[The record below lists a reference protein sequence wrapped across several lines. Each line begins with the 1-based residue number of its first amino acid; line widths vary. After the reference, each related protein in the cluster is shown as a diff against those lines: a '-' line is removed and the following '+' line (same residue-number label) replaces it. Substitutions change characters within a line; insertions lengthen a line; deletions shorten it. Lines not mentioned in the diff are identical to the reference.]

1 MLRFKYIII
10 IINYFF
16 KCSSM
21 AVHSKFPLVT
31 VGTQSGRLIFI
42 DLTDENSPKII
53 ENCRMHK
60 KASKL
65 LKYYKDFILK
75 K

>member
-1 MLRFKYIII
+1 
-10 IINYFF
+10 
-16 KCSSM
+16 M

-65 LKYYKDFILK
+65 LKYYKDFI
-75 K
+75 

>member
-1 MLRFKYIII
+1 
-10 IINYFF
+10 
-16 KCSSM
+16 M

-42 DLTDENSPKII
+42 DLTDENSSKII

-65 LKYYKDFILK
+65 LKYY
-75 K
+75 